1 MNRDI
6 KCCCKELQEKW
17 IIGKEECRKIGIEIA
32 LSCTSRTPLE
42 QTAQY
47 LRGRVPYVVA
57 RMVYSNV
64 MLSELSEEGNKIVTW
79 TLESKHVI
87 YPNKRPL
94 SEAFDFYIVKNGK
107 AIWDVKA
114 DVNKDELPDY
124 KQVADI
130 FEKLGLRSGIHFG
143 DPCHVEIKG

>member
-1 MNRDI
+1 MQRDI
-6 KCCCKELQEKW
+6 KKCCKELQDKW
-17 IIGKEECRKIGIEIA
+17 KTGKEECRKIGIEIA

-42 QTAQY
+42 QVALY
-47 LRGRVPYVVA
+47 LRGRFATVLINPLYTLIM
-57 RMVYSNV
+57 RTDLPNDSNH
-64 MLSELSEEGNKIVTW
+64 IVTW